1 MDSTPTDP
9 PKKKKAKKKKTDP
22 KEVTGTVVHAVASKV
37 LGEHVAKTTFGNVNF
52 NKTYLEGRVVGIED
66 RRKKP
71 ESPASIY
78 IVADYTVHGRDTP
91 KRAVIFKGGVKLGPV
106 PEDLNPKVRVT
117 HPDSVDVRDAPT
129 KGSTTYIA
137 NADGGEPLPNTN
149 GAAASLP
156 GRQSP
161 AAGVGP
167 NVAVSNR
174 THDVS
179 SSSTPILAAAASSA
193 APAQSAP
200 PSVPP
205 TNNIAVVTTAGSSS
219 AASRTSATSS
229 VHTLS
234 TSRASSVV
242 SSTTSSSSAAAS
254 TAAPPSDPSAVPP
267 STQGKRKRGDID
279 LDETPMFVDDV
290 KGRRHRVVDIA
301 HGKKWVVGDASSIFG
316 DVAKGKP
323 SKQWYQK
330 GPCDEKVYPGNKEFE
345 EMTPLESY
353 LMMYPKAQLELCI
366 TETNKNLAAAGHAPI
381 DMQELLRWQGICLL
395 ITRTNYNGKRQNLW
409 GGKAQESKYLPSI
422 DLNKTPMGRNRFDA
436 IWYAMRWSRQVPERP
451 DNMTSEE
458 WRWQLIDDHV
468 DNFNKH
474 RASTFV
480 PSGEICA
487 DESVVRWYGLGGA
500 FVNFGLPM
508 YVELERK
515 PDSGCEIQDI
525 CCVQSKVMLQLK
537 IVQSSEQEER
547 KQAAKNPSEEYAALN
562 HGTKVLL
569 ELCEPWNDTGR
580 LVVADSYFASVM
592 SAGELKKRGWKF
604 IGNVKTASKMFPKG
618 FLENIVLTHR
628 GARFVLCCI
637 DEETGETEY
646 VAVTW
651 LDRNRRFFI
660 ATVCGLGEGTE
671 ISRLR
676 YRQVDENPEADPDQ
690 VMINV
695 NQPLCVESYYDG
707 AGAVDQR
714 NRLRAAE
721 LRVDKSLAT
730 KDWSRRVNFGIW
742 GVAVCD
748 SYALYQQVVHADLRF
763 SSPHEYF
770 CKLADQ
776 LIDNTEGVRVTRASA
791 QGAQREEE
799 PAAAARPK
807 QVPQTKKKKS
817 ESSKGKARRANGRCK
832 LSTCSEYSSYIC
844 SECTTNHVQ
853 YYVCCE
859 ATTGRKCWE
868 QHLREEHNIT
878 E

>member
-9 PKKKKAKKKKTDP
+9 PKKKRAKKKKTDP
-22 KEVTGTVVHAVASKV
+22 KEVTGTVIHAVASKV

-106 PEDLNPKVRVT
+106 PADLNPKVRVT

-156 GRQSP
+156 GRESS

-179 SSSTPILAAAASSA
+179 SSSTPILAAAASST

-200 PSVPP
+200 HPMPP
-205 TNNIAVVTTAGSSS
+205 VNNIAVATTAGSSS

-290 KGRRHRVVDIA
+290 NGRRHRVVDIA

-366 TETNKNLAAAGHAPI
+366 TETNKNLTAAGHAPI

-770 CKLADQ
+770 CKLADE